1 MLGFPILLYSKDRAT
16 FSLDYELVCDGMF
29 DRMDTNKSKTYCG
42 ACKDNFRKRYNH
54 KAKGKDKGK
63 IKVKKDVQVSPN
75 ISIWELKDIN
85 TNYDLKWSMPTHAQ
99 VVAEKMT
106 YV

>member
-54 KAKGKDKGK
+54 KAKGKDKDKNKGK
-63 IKVKKDVQVSPN
+63 EECTCFPKYIHLGVERYQHK
-75 ISIWELKDIN
+75 L
-85 TNYDLKWSMPTHAQ
+85 
-99 VVAEKMT
+99 
-106 YV
+106 